1 MNSKSRISLFVLALL
16 VVVAGLAT
24 ADQFNERDQN
34 ILVFPI
40 GDVNADGT
48 AVTPFTVRI
57 PQAIKI
63 DAAYFVNNGAI
74 SKDATSTVVVTLK
87 KDGSAMGTYNSAVVA
102 ASDDT
107 PVAMTLTD
115 TSADA
120 GSLLSVTVAPN
131 VASSPALTD
140 SAVMIH
146 YHNAN

>member
-40 GDVNADGT
+40 GDVAGDAS

-74 SKDATSTVVVTLK
+74 T
-87 KDGSAMGTYNSAVVA
+87 KDGTNYFEAKVLEDGVAMGVFTSSDTSVV
-102 ASDDT
+102 DDT
-107 PVAMTLTD
+107 PVALTVSD
-115 TSADA
+115 SSADA
-120 GSLLSVTVAPN
+120 GSLISATITA

-140 SAVMIH
+140 CAIMIH